1 MYFFWKP
8 RKTENYLGLGSS
20 LLWRVYSSRMFF
32 FFTYKENWY
41 FRNKRMSIC
50 YDMAL
55 HFFHFHH
62 HIDLFDY
69 LLHLIFD
76 QIPDFYAECNFCT
89 MHCSCDKQKLLNLD
103 DLTYTWSF
111 RTAAAS
117 IIFRLP
123 FSINETVVSNWRWK
137 IMHFKR
143 SKLFSFVSCIIN
155 IFW

>member
-1 MYFFWKP
+1 M
-8 RKTENYLGLGSS
+8 
-20 LLWRVYSSRMFF
+20 LWRVYS
-32 FFTYKENWY
+32 

-62 HIDLFDY
+62 HIDLFDC

-123 FSINETVVSNWRWK
+123 FSINETVVSNWCWK
-137 IMHFKR
+137 IMHFIKDQN
-143 SKLFSFVSCIIN
+143 LFHLYLVLLTFFDN
-155 IFW
+155 FF